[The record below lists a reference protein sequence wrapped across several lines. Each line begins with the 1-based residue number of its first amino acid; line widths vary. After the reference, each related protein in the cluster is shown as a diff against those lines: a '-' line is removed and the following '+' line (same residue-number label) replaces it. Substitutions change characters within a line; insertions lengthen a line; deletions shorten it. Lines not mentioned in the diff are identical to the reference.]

1 MKWKNAKEILSC
13 DPWLRSVITYSQTGN
28 GQTVDDRGLESIVE
42 CNVTHIM
49 FRGTEVNLTINS
61 RPQFKTVK
69 ISSAPPF
76 GLPEDQG
83 AGLDIYDDHLSY
95 EIGYFLVVQAYDPEE
110 LIVRSLHVTPLRF
123 EDTRTEKSI
132 RWGAVEINGRLAR
145 PHKWIAIVRNIQIIS
160 QGEYLMNGYDVFK
173 CSPGFT
179 PYRAGWHRTGYQRV
193 ALPQK

>member
-1 MKWKNAKEILSC
+1 MKWERAKDSLSR

-28 GQTVDDRGLESIVE
+28 GYVVDDDHLKSIVD

-49 FRGTEVNLTINS
+49 FRGTEGNLTINS
-61 RPQFKTVK
+61 RPEFKTVK
-69 ISSAPPF
+69 ITSAPPF

-83 AGLDIYDDHLSY
+83 SGLDVYDDHLGY

-110 LIVRSLHVTPLRF
+110 LIIRSLHLNPLRNQ
-123 EDTRTEKSI
+123 DTRTEKSI
-132 RWGAVEINGRLAR
+132 RWGAVELSRRLDR
-145 PHKWIAIVRNIQIIS
+145 PHKWVAIVRNIQIIS

-179 PYRAGWHRTGYQRV
+179 PYRAGWHKTGYQRV